1 MPLRRGKGDF
11 EICCYPGAFVL
22 EDPSFLA
29 DTRGRLEEMFANDA
43 SFPIR
48 TDQPGGVELAR
59 CFGAI
64 EDDWRVQYSEEAT
77 ICLRKYSAQSVR
89 LGPSSVTRAQC
100 VESYPAAVGSAIWYS
115 AEHVRACPSQ
125 A

>member
-1 MPLRRGKGDF
+1 MALRRGKGDF

-48 TDQPGGVELAR
+48 ADQPGGVELAR

-64 EDDWRVQYSEEAT
+64 EVMDRHPVLVLVASNNFT
-77 ICLRKYSAQSVR
+77 
-89 LGPSSVTRAQC
+89 G
-100 VESYPAAVGSAIWYS
+100 
-115 AEHVRACPSQ
+115 
-125 A
+125 